1 MGPTEKIAEFVVRTN
16 AKDIPNRAIELAK
29 RSALDTVAVALAGCA
44 EAGSQAVTRAVKKL
58 GGKPEAGVIGGGFCA
73 TAPDAAL
80 ANGCIAHT
88 LDYDDC
94 AMKMGHPSV
103 MVLPVVLALAEK
115 LAASGRDAIT
125 AYIIGLEIEG
135 KVALCC
141 DFKLGE
147 RTLNHQCFYG
157 CLGAAAAAA
166 KMLELD
172 VSQTRMALGIAANLA
187 CGLRAN
193 HGTMMGPMTAGN
205 AGRAGIMAGL
215 LAREGVTACPDI
227 IEVKSGFCHTLAG
240 PDGYALEGLAQ
251 ELGNPFYIQSPG
263 IGLKKYP
270 SCYHSHRSL
279 DALFQLMDEH
289 QLTYADVAEV
299 EVGTSE
305 RALRVLAYPEPATPY
320 QGKYSLPY
328 VIGCALLDGKVNLKT
343 FTEEKMQDPKVREA
357 QKKVRVFLSD
367 LPIWPGLA
375 DVGPDTVFV
384 GNPITIR
391 TKDDRTYT
399 ARVDTLRGDPEL
411 PLSDAELL
419 VKYTDCA
426 RSILTPEEI
435 EKCAELILDLD
446 ALPDI
451 RDLMD
456 LLTHAGRN
464 RPGNEK

>member
-1 MGPTEKIAEFVVRTN
+1 VGPTEKIAEFVVRAN
-16 AKDIPNRAIELAK
+16 HKDIPSRAVELAK
-29 RSALDTVAVALAGCA
+29 RCALDTVAVALAGCA

-58 GGKPEAGVIGGGFCA
+58 GGKPEAGIIGGGFCA

-80 ANGCIAHT
+80 ANGTIAHA

-115 LAASGRDAIT
+115 LGASGRDALA

-135 KVALCC
+135 KVALRC
-141 DFKLGE
+141 DFKMRQ
-147 RTLNHQCFYG
+147 RTLNHQCCYG
-157 CLGAAAAAA
+157 CLGAVAAAAR
-166 KMLELD
+166 MLALD
-172 VSQTRMALGIAANLA
+172 VAQTRMALGIAADLA
-187 CGLRAN
+187 CGIRAN

-215 LAREGVTACPDI
+215 LAQEGVTASMDI
-227 IEVKSGFCHTLAG
+227 IEAKGGFCHTLAG
-240 PDGYALEGLAQ
+240 PDGYALEGLAE
-251 ELGNPFYIQSPG
+251 ELGNPYYILSPG

-289 QLTYADVAEV
+289 QLTGADVAEV

-328 VIGCALLDGKVNLKT
+328 VIGCALLDRKVNLET
-343 FTEEKMQDPKVREA
+343 FTEEKMRDPAVREA
-357 QKKVRVFLSD
+357 QKKVRVVLPD

-375 DVGPDTVFV
+375 DVGPETVFV

-391 TKDDRTYT
+391 TKGDRTYS

-411 PLSDAELL
+411 PLSDAELR

-435 EKCAELILDLD
+435 EKCGELILHLD

-451 RDLMD
+451 GDLMN

-464 RPGNEK
+464 RTGNEK